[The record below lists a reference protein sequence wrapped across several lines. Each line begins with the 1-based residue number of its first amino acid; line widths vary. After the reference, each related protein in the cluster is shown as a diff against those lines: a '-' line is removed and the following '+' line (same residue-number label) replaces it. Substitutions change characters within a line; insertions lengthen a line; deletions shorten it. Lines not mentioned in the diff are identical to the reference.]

1 MTIGYGHVCFP
12 TAQCADI
19 HPPMT
24 VAQAEALLRE
34 DLAKFESCVESKVP
48 GLPDNKFAAVSISNY
63 FNVF

>member
-1 MTIGYGHVCFP
+1 
-12 TAQCADI
+12 
-19 HPPMT
+19 MT